1 MRLHMRAVVLAIW
14 AVAAASGSAGA
25 APVGDY
31 LANWGQN
38 GLGIIADG
46 TSNTIEF
53 TETTRFD
60 VCFDDVNVPGGITDG
75 TSNTILFGE
84 NSGLFIIPGGIG
96 PRVPINTIG
105 DGTSNTIFI
114 GENLGLCLR
123 NVVLDGLPPG
133 EITDGTSNTIV
144 LDENSRFDIC
154 LRNVQN
160 TQQITD
166 GTSNTIQFPETGGS
180 LCFDDLRVAA
190 VPEPAALAL
199 LLGALAGLTL
209 TRRRAARRTA

>member
-75 TSNTILFGE
+75 TSNTI
-84 NSGLFIIPGGIG
+84 
-96 PRVPINTIG
+96 
-105 DGTSNTIFI
+105 
-114 GENLGLCLR
+114 
-123 NVVLDGLPPG
+123 
-133 EITDGTSNTIV
+133 
-144 LDENSRFDIC
+144 
-154 LRNVQN
+154 
-160 TQQITD
+160 
-166 GTSNTIQFPETGGS
+166 QFPETGGS